1 MISTREI
8 DRYALASDAS
18 HYLLIPQGVSKPTN
32 TAEMVNL
39 LESRFK
45 SSQPITFRSGGTSLS
60 GQSITDELLVDT
72 RFGFRSVEVLD
83 QGKRIRVEPGV
94 SVREVNNR
102 LRPLGF
108 KFGPDPASEIA
119 CTIGGVIANNSSG
132 MLCGTEANS
141 YQTIEAM
148 KLVFSDGSLL
158 DTAAANAN
166 EVLRTTQP
174 KIFETIVKIQTILT
188 ERTDLQADIKRQF
201 SRKNTMGYGLNAFI
215 DYASPVEILLH
226 LMVGSEGTLAFIA
239 EATFRTI
246 PIKAF
251 ASSGLLIFESLRAA
265 NDALTAIISTGA
277 AAIEL
282 LDETSLRVAQKDAR
296 SIAAL
301 TGLAVKKHASLL
313 VEYQDFTDSGLSES
327 ESNALDVLARLPLV
341 NSVELTQ
348 KLKTRNDLW
357 HIRKNLYASVAAN
370 RPKGTIAILEDICV
384 PVHLLS
390 QTCEGLINLF
400 EKYQYQDSVIFGHAK
415 DGNIHFM
422 LNEKFDQ
429 AQAAT
434 GYQGFTEDMVSLV
447 LDNGG
452 SLKAEH
458 GTGRVMAPFVRRQY
472 GDDLYALMVLI
483 KQAFD
488 PRNILNPNVII
499 TDDLTIHLKNFKKV
513 PEIEIEVDRCTEC
526 GFCEQVCPSKD
537 LTLTPRQ
544 RIVAR
549 RAMASTDTR
558 ISRKIA
564 KQFEYDG
571 IQTCAADGMCQISC
585 PVGINTGDL
594 IKLLRSKKNSIWKE
608 KLGSLMARNWSP
620 ILALLRTG
628 LSLAIIFPRLT
639 IAILQLARKLL
650 GEERVPLLDAR
661 RFTVGEKRIPQPNKH
676 PDVIYLP
683 TCMGEV
689 FGPSNQKT
697 FLELCTKANLSVMAP
712 DAISKLCCGTPW
724 KSKGLSQGANAH
736 EANLIAISQ
745 LSQELG
751 IPVVSDNSS
760 CTQGLLSSLKN
771 CKVMDAADFALHYAL
786 PRLEISKLKSIVVH
800 PTCSSTK
807 LDENAALLSLAH
819 ELAAEVIVPPNW
831 GCCGFAGD
839 RGLLHPEL
847 TKSASAPETAYLE
860 NVSAERYVSSNRM
873 CEIALSTAT
882 GKGYVHILAILNEQS
897 HGALEIA

>member
-8 DRYALASDAS
+8 DRYALANDAS
-18 HYLLIPQGVSKPTN
+18 HYLMIPQGVSKPTN
-32 TAEMVNL
+32 TVEIVNL

-45 SSQPITFRSGGTSLS
+45 SSKPITFRSGGTSLS

-141 YQTIEAM
+141 YQTVESM

-158 DTAAANAN
+158 DTAADNAD
-166 EVLRTTQP
+166 EVLRTIQP
-174 KIFETIVKIQTILT
+174 KIFETIVRIQALLK
-188 ERTDLQADIKRQF
+188 ERTDLQEEIKRQF
-201 SRKNTMGYGLNAFI
+201 SRKNTMGYGLNSFI

-239 EATFRTI
+239 QATFRTI
-246 PIKAF
+246 PIKPF

-301 TGLAVKKHASLL
+301 TGLAVSKHASLL
-313 VEYQDFTDSGLSES
+313 VEYQDFTDTGLSQS

-348 KLKTRNDLW
+348 KLKTRNELW

-370 RPKGTIAILEDICV
+370 RAKGTIAILEDICV

-422 LNEKFDQ
+422 LNQKFDK
-429 AQAAT
+429 AQAT
-434 GYQGFTEDMVSLV
+434 NGYRDFTEDMVSLV

-472 GDDLYALMVLI
+472 GDDLYGLMVLI

-526 GFCEQVCPSKD
+526 GFCEQACPSKN

-549 RAMASTDTR
+549 RAMAITGIR
-558 ISRKIA
+558 ISRKIE

-571 IQTCAADGMCQISC
+571 IQTCAADGMCQVAC

-594 IKLLRSKKNSIWKE
+594 VKRLRNEKKSALKE
-608 KLGSLMARNWSP
+608 NLGYLIARNWSP
-620 ILALLRTG
+620 ILSLLRSG
-628 LSLAIIFPRLT
+628 LSLAIIFPKST
-639 IAILQLARKLL
+639 IAILQFTRKIA
-650 GEERVPLLDAR
+650 GEESVPLLDAR
-661 RFTVGEKRIPQPNKH
+661 RFTVGEKRIPQPNEH

-683 TCMGEV
+683 TCMGEI
-689 FGPSNQKT
+689 FGPSNQET
-697 FLELCTKANLSVMAP
+697 FLELCAKANLSVMIP
-712 DAISKLCCGTPW
+712 EAISQICCGTPW
-724 KSKGLSQGANAH
+724 KSKGLSKGENFH
-736 EANLIAISQ
+736 EENLKAISE
-745 LSQELG
+745 LSRELA
-751 IPVVSDNSS
+751 IPIVSDNSS
-760 CTQGLLSSLKN
+760 CTQGFLSSLKN
-771 CKVMDAADFALHYAL
+771 CKVMDVADFALHYAL

-807 LDENAALLSLAH
+807 LDENSALLSLTQAIA
-819 ELAAEVIVPPNW
+819 EEVITPPNW
-831 GCCGFAGD
+831 NCCGFAGD

-847 TKSASAPETAYLE
+847 TKSATAPQAAYLL
-860 NVSAERYVSSNRM
+860 NLSADRYVSSNRM

-882 GKGYVHILAILNEQS
+882 GKGYVHVLQILNEQS
-897 HGALEIA
+897 QRIEQR